1 MNRSMSPSA
10 VSASNDWLT
19 WYTPAL
25 KLVVIIVMTPE
36 ISATILMT
44 MNPRMVERIMRL
56 SLLFAGSG
64 RLGLHLF
71 GLNPEHDP
79 NTYTSVILGLYMVAS
94 QVSRA

>member
-25 KLVVIIVMTPE
+25 KLVVIIVIAPE

-44 MNPRMVERIMRL
+44 MNPRMVERIMSVVSPFLVVQGEWWICDPEL
-56 SLLFAGSG
+56 SPDTCS
-64 RLGLHLF
+64 
-71 GLNPEHDP
+71 
-79 NTYTSVILGLYMVAS
+79 SVIVDLWMSSVQVAG
-94 QVSRA
+94 V